1 MSTTKS
7 TASVRAA
14 LPADLRRLDQQ
25 GTAIVGTLVGFS
37 IFLTLLLFSAQFLV
51 RLYATS
57 TLTSAAERAA
67 QQVAD
72 SPNPASAVADA
83 EAEARADL
91 GSFGATRTRFFW
103 KEADFQQVVLEV
115 TGESPQFLP
124 LPGGWR
130 TIDRTVTVR
139 TERFR

>member
-7 TASVRAA
+7 TASARAA
-14 LPADLRRLDQQ
+14 LPAEPRPLDQQ

-57 TLTSAAERAA
+57 TLTSAAARAA
-67 QQVAD
+67 EQVAE
-72 SPNPASAVADA
+72 SPNPASAVPDA
-83 EAEARADL
+83 EAAARADL
-91 GSFGATRTRFFW
+91 GPFGATRTRFVW
-103 KEADFQQVVLEV
+103 KEADAQQVVLEV

-124 LPGGWR
+124 MPATWR

>member
-1 MSTTKS
+1 
-7 TASVRAA
+7 
-14 LPADLRRLDQQ
+14 
-25 GTAIVGTLVGFS
+25 VGTLVGFS

-57 TLTSAAERAA
+57 TLTSAAARAA
-67 QQVAD
+67 QQVAE
-72 SPNPASAVADA
+72 SPDPAAAVPDA
-83 EAEARADL
+83 EAAARADL
-91 GSFGATRTRFFW
+91 GPFGATRTRFVW

-124 LPGGWR
+124 IPAGWR